1 MSTILPELNNHS
13 STQAHSIVVPKNVGL
28 CEPGNTFI
36 YVLRQRH
43 YYFSPGADPKF
54 DPGGRGVDPD
64 AV

>member
-1 MSTILPELNNHS
+1 MLVCVNLETLS
-13 STQAHSIVVPKNVGL
+13 
-28 CEPGNTFI
+28 F

-64 AV
+64 DV